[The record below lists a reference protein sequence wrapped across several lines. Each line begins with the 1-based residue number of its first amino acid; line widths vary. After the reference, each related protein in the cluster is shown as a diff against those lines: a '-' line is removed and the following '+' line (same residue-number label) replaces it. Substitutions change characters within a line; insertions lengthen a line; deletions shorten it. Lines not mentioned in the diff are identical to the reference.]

1 MTKQLTVG
9 LVTTKTGVVLINRA
23 KPPYRGLWNGLGG
36 KVEPGETPREG
47 MAREFH
53 EECGLV
59 LPSDVFKACGLV
71 HWYVDGALLGDLF
84 LFKAETS
91 QELTLPMQT
100 REGIVAAMDPA
111 WLTAS
116 DNLGLVPDLGAMLP
130 YFEAGNSVTL
140 RSDFEGERFL
150 GLKAVRDD

>member
-59 LPSDVFKACGLV
+59 LPADLFQACGLV
-71 HWYVDGALLGDLF
+71 HWYVDGKRLGDLF
-84 LFKAETS
+84 LFKAQTG

-111 WLTAS
+111 WLKAP

-130 YFEAGNSVTL
+130 YFEAGQNVTL

-150 GLKAVRDD
+150 GLKVVSDD